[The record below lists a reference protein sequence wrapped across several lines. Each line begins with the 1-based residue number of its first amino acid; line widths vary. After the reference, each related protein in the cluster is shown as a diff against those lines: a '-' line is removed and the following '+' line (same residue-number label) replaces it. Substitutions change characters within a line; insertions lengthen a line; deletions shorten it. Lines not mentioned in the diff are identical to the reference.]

1 MKRWRKKS
9 PSVISFMRYSGRAKN
24 SPNRIS
30 ASEAPKGS
38 EIVPPRFSS
47 RKVAG
52 MPNTVS
58 APNQVANTMAI
69 TTIIGRERPAV
80 M

>member
-1 MKRWRKKS
+1 
-9 PSVISFMRYSGRAKN
+9 MRYSGRAKN
-24 SPNRIS
+24 RPNRIS
-30 ASEAPKGS
+30 ASEAPNGS

-52 MPNTVS
+52 MPSTVS
-58 APNQVANTMAI
+58 APNQVANTIAT
-69 TTIIGRERPAV
+69 TTIIGSARPAV